1 MATTPSAL
9 TKSTI
14 IQKIWEN
21 IYDRLK
27 DNVSSVSITGS
38 VNVTIQ
44 TWTGAFP
51 EKVSDSKSS
60 YPILV
65 VNSPEIDWEDFTFT
79 KKWANGTFTIDIY
92 TTQSESADKFLDA
105 IIESIETYRDDMA
118 GVKVININLDSTDTD
133 QAMRGA
139 FTVHLRSCTFAFRC
153 AFTKT

>member
-1 MATTPSAL
+1 MAATPSAL

-27 DNVSSVSITGS
+27 DNVSSVSITGD
-38 VNVTIQ
+38 VTVTIQ

-51 EKVSDSKSS
+51 EKIADSKTS

-65 VNSPEIDWEDFTFT
+65 VNSPEISWEDFTIT
-79 KKWANGTFTIDIY
+79 KKWANGIFTIDIL
-92 TTQSESADKFLDA
+92 TTQSEAADKFLDA
-105 IIESIETYRDDMA
+105 IIESIETYRDDMI
-118 GVKVININLDSTDTD
+118 GVNVRFINLEDTD
-133 QAMRGA
+133 SDHFSRGA
-139 FTVHLRSCTFAFRC
+139 FTIHSRSCIFSFKC